1 MLRRTNKPL
10 ALLLVVAS
18 LASPGCATIL
28 GYGTDQSV
36 MVTTTPDGARLVVDG
51 IATSKTSPGTVEL
64 DPSEEHYVRAELGAA
79 KGQSAVR
86 KHLRIWSILINGIL
100 TGGLGV
106 LVDYLTG
113 AMYSF
118 DAKLHLNIGV
128 SPPPATTP
136 PATAQGGGQQQPPPQ
151 NPGGQPKP
159 PPLAPCT
166 TCGEPRGNKTPC
178 PHCGMD

>member
-1 MLRRTNKPL
+1 MRRLNKPL
-10 ALLLVVAS
+10 AVVLVLAS

-28 GYGTDQSV
+28 GFGADQEV
-36 MVTTTPDGARLVVDG
+36 MVTTTPDGARLIVDG

-100 TGGLGV
+100 TGGIGV

-128 SPPPATTP
+128 SPPPS
-136 PATAQGGGQQQPPPQ
+136 QQPPPSQ
-151 NPGGQPKP
+151 PGGGPKQPDPPPSGQPKP
-159 PPLAPCT
+159 PPLAPCS